1 MSMIFKITKTFIPT
15 GTSYEN
21 YSYLCTAN
29 LTDTPMKH
37 GPHKGSYQHSTLTS
51 AQHKN
56 AAKAQ
61 MIKSQTSERKNT
73 QKSFI
78 FHLFFL
84 CLVLSFSSCTESSDY
99 LFKNSTDALQQYR
112 DFHHSIA
119 AVQQVRA
126 EKLVDFICQWQELS
140 DTVFSYIRKDPAFTS
155 HASLS
160 MSFQKTSDSVR
171 IELFRLAKNCT
182 LSDVAYV
189 RMHTSP
195 YRNDV
200 QLDSTRKKATA
211 FFSALDRQTLY
222 NKGNAREKTAFYR
235 SFLADTREHGIHS
248 MDELLSY
255 LQSED
260 RHFRTFLSNI
270 GDYTDVGLE
279 DITKMTGQICA
290 DIFRSASENRLSTED
305 ALVYMGMR
313 SCRRLLLN
321 AQVCAELIREGKVDS
336 ESQANAYLWMTLQPF
351 LSMDALAVSML
362 TEAQQQQMTELAA
375 SYPEISERLVTME
388 YAAPEQLARIPEQLM
403 RLYIATL

>member
-1 MSMIFKITKTFIPT
+1 
-15 GTSYEN
+15 
-21 YSYLCTAN
+21 
-29 LTDTPMKH
+29 MKH

-84 CLVLSFSSCTESSDY
+84 CLILNLSSCAENSDY
-99 LFKNSTDALQQYR
+99 HFRNSTDALQQYK

-119 AVQQVRA
+119 AVHQVRV
-126 EKLVDFICQWQELS
+126 EKLADFICQWQVLS
-140 DTVFSYIRKDPAFTS
+140 DTVFSHIRKDPAFTS

-160 MSFQKTSDSVR
+160 MSFQETSDSVR
-171 IELFRLAKNCT
+171 TELFRLAGDCS

-200 QLDSTRKKATA
+200 QLDSTRKKAAA
-211 FFSALDRQTLY
+211 FFSALDRQSPY
-222 NKGNAREKTAFYR
+222 HKGNAREKTALYR
-235 SFLADTREHGIHS
+235 NFLADTREHGINS
-248 MDELLSY
+248 QEELLSF

-270 GDYTDVGLE
+270 GDYEDVGLE
-279 DITKMTGQICA
+279 DITKMTRQICA

-321 AQVCAELIREGKVDS
+321 AQVCAELVREGKVDS
-336 ESQANAYLWMTLQPF
+336 EIQANAYLGMTLQPF
-351 LSMDALAVSML
+351 LSMDALAISML

-375 SYPEISERLVTME
+375 SYPEISERLVTLG
-388 YAAPEQLARIPEQLM
+388 YADPERLARIPEQLM